1 MFQLMEFI
9 AFIGEDKENWGQITA
24 IMNRIETEK
33 IILIKNNNVSDF
45 PDLSDNEKIET
56 MKADSS
62 LPLIQLKQYL
72 VEKLKPLLSGEF
84 DVALSIASGTGKEHM
99 ALVSAL
105 LTIPVGIRLVVY
117 TKRAFNILIKSVVIT
132 FISSILSELV

>member
-1 MFQLMEFI
+1 MFHLMEFI
-9 AFIGEDKENWGQITA
+9 AFLGEDKENWGQITA

-45 PDLSDNEKIET
+45 PDLKNNEKVET
-56 MKADSS
+56 IRVDSS
-62 LPLIQLKQYL
+62 LPLMQLKQYL

-117 TKRAFNILIKSVVIT
+117 TREGIQYIN
-132 FISSILSELV
+132 